1 MIFHRGSVLIAQFK
15 NTSYSFTIHHD
26 CCLFIYQFTYMPLCL
41 NGEGMIISTKSVD
54 NVLTIYG
61 RIPHIES
68 EPKTFFYTRI
78 MVFFSVLIRLGQ
90 V

>member
-1 MIFHRGSVLIAQFK
+1 
-15 NTSYSFTIHHD
+15 
-26 CCLFIYQFTYMPLCL
+26 MPLCL